1 MTKHPQHPPAP
12 KGGRATRSQR
22 RGRGDVCFFGETE
35 PVKIQKFP
43 QCSHGHHGLQRGRG
57 TCLPVLL
64 LLLLLLRGLNRGGGG
79 GGGKGVELFPPCK
92 KKEEEE
98 KKRRASI
105 PLLFPHPSFLR
116 SGRSRGRAWL
126 RSRAS
131 TAWSATA
138 RSRPRAATTAT
149 PTRASGSRA
158 SHSPWPPTTSRNSQS
173 LWVRARRSRR
183 RWTARSFCSTFS
195 RCVVVVVGVVVGGV
209 VWPIRDLTLLPTA

>member
-1 MTKHPQHPPAP
+1 VFAWPP
-12 KGGRATRSQR
+12 RSSAWSRYVFAGAAAAAAAAWVKQR
-22 RGRGDVCFFGETE
+22 RR
-35 PVKIQKFP
+35 
-43 QCSHGHHGLQRGRG
+43 RR
-57 TCLPVLL
+57 
-64 LLLLLLRGLNRGGGG
+64 
-79 GGGKGVELFPPCK
+79 KGSRTVPPHAK

-195 RCVVVVVGVVVGGV
+195 RCVVVVVGVVGVGV